1 MPKQLTKVMTIE
13 AAKRAAYEA
22 KKKGTADV
30 EVPHFEKV
38 LAQLVR
44 FFEIHLKQTPLLC
57 VCVGGGEY
65 CCIYLSCLCI
75 LKFAHYSK

>member
-57 VCVGGGEY
+57 VCGGGR
-65 CCIYLSCLCI
+65 I
-75 LKFAHYSK
+75 LLYIFELPMYFKVCTLQ